1 MCGDIEFSWNDLASV
16 AYRLT
21 AYSITPLLAG
31 MSVRKW
37 PMPGRTTLT

>member
-1 MCGDIEFSWNDLASV
+1 MCGDIEFSWNDLASI

-31 MSVRKW
+31 LSVRKW
-37 PMPGRTTLT
+37 PIRAEQPLT